1 MANQELFKQAIAEA
15 KTIRDVA
22 ISNAKEVL
30 EESITPHLKE
40 LLAARLQEMEEED
53 EDKDMVKEV
62 EVDEEAEMENEEVQ
76 AEAEVDD
83 EKEEDEE
90 SEDELP
96 EDEKEEEMDIE
107 DMDVEDLKNLI
118 RDIVSQEMGGQMGDE
133 YGEEEMDMN
142 MDMDMTDADSEMQ
155 PGDMEDDENIDLDEL
170 LAELD
175 QLSNNNSVDEAK
187 KKAKPTKADDAKKK
201 KEEEAK
207 KKKEEDKTKKE
218 LNEALR
224 TIQVLSR
231 QLQETN
237 TLNAKLLYL
246 NKVFRANNLTE
257 SQKASIITA
266 FDKAVNVK
274 EVKLVYEAVKDSF
287 DSKPANK
294 KSITENRG
302 FASAP
307 QGNSTRPKNIVEVD
321 EQVLRMQKL
330 AGIIK

>member
-15 KTIRDVA
+15 KTIREVA

-53 EDKDMVKEV
+53 EEKDMVKEV
-62 EVDEEAEMENEEVQ
+62 EDDEDTDTEVDTETD
-76 AEAEVDD
+76 AEVDD
-83 EKEEDEE
+83 EEMED
-90 SEDELP
+90 SEAEVDS
-96 EDEKEEEMDIE
+96 EEEMEIE

-118 RDIVSQEMGGQMGDE
+118 RDIVSQEMGGGVGDE
-133 YGEEEMDMN
+133 DLGDEDMGMDA
-142 MDMDMTDADSEMQ
+142 DMDTMDADSEMQ
-155 PGDMEDDENIDLDEL
+155 PADMGGEEDEEEINLDEL
-170 LAELD
+170 LAELE
-175 QLSNNNSVDEAK
+175 QLSGNPVVEAR
-187 KKAKPTKADDAKKK
+187 KKAKTSKADDAKKK

-207 KKKEEDKTKKE
+207 KKKEEDKKKKE
-218 LNEALR
+218 LNEALKMVN
-224 TIQVLSR
+224 VLRR

-246 NKVFRANNLTE
+246 NKVLRANNLTE
-257 SQKASIITA
+257 SQKASLITA

-287 DSKPANK
+287 NKPVNK
-294 KSITENRG
+294 KPITESRG

-307 QGNSTRPKNIVEVD
+307 QGNSTRPKVVEVD
-321 EQVLRMQKL
+321 QQVLRMQKL

>member
-76 AEAEVDD
+76 AEVEVDD

-96 EDEKEEEMDIE
+96 EEEKEEEMDIE

>member
-62 EVDEEAEMENEEVQ
+62 ENDEEDTDTDTDTETDTE
-76 AEAEVDD
+76 AEAE
-83 EKEEDEE
+83 DEE
-90 SEDELP
+90 MEDTENELP
-96 EDEKEEEMDIE
+96 EDEEEMDIE

-118 RDIVSQEMGGQMGDE
+118 RDIVSQEMGGMSGEEDYGDE
-133 YGEEEMDMN
+133 DMDMN
-142 MDMDMTDADSEMQ
+142 MDMEMDADSEMQ

-175 QLSNNNSVDEAK
+175 QLSSGATVDEAK
-187 KKAKPTKADDAKKK
+187 KKAKPTKAEDAKKK
-201 KEEEAK
+201 KEEEDK
-207 KKKEEDKTKKE
+207 KKKAEAKDKKE

-224 TIQVLSR
+224 TISILSK

-246 NKVFRANNLTE
+246 NKVFRANNLSE

-266 FDKAVNVK
+266 FDKAMNVK

-287 DSKPANK
+287 VSTPTNK
-294 KSITENRG
+294 KSITESRG